1 MPLTSPESKAPTT
14 LQRTCLACGEEVDLK
29 TAVPI
34 RQLRE
39 TSRISIDR
47 LVKFT
52 NAATLDYFVKFTGI
66 LDYKQTTKVRLYQI
80 TL

>member
-1 MPLTSPESKAPTT
+1 MLLPSLESKALTTT

-39 TSRISIDR
+39 SSRISIDR
-47 LVKFT
+47 LVKFPNVLT
-52 NAATLDYFVKFTGI
+52 HKIKSCLVTL
-66 LDYKQTTKVRLYQI
+66 
-80 TL
+80 